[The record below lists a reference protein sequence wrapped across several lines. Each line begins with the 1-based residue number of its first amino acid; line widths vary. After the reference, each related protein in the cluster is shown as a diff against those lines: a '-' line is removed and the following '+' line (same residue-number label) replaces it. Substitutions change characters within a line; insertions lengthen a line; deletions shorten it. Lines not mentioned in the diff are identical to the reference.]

1 MSHSYEKCLTDR
13 RMDRQTD
20 GQTDNSNFVGP
31 SVGWGPITRSQK
43 FQLAKQTV
51 GIYTAKFW
59 GVL

>member
-1 MSHSYEKCLTDR
+1 
-13 RMDRQTD
+13 MDRQTD